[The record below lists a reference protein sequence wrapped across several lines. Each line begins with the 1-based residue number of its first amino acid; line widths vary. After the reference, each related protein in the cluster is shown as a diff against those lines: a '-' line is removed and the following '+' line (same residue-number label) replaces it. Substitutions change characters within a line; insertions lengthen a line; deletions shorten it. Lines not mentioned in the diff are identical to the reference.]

1 AFAAVGEA
9 LAEFRDGDTLGGL
22 QALYYGLRNASQGL
36 WSTDED
42 KDAALAS
49 LVAGLDG
56 IIGGL
61 SEDVL
66 DYQRRLAESKSCW
79 KVSLARERYLPS
91 ICSEGYEYDGERHC
105 WPEEDVMS
113 AQTFSAGIPN
123 GTDSRG
129 DGPVGGLCGAVET
142 GDAGGISSDTRGD
155 EQLRDLGGSLTGQVS
170 SGLQGDGVGITPPKA
185 ETVAVTVQAE
195 VQNIPPTMLQTDGRS
210 GLGTDEF
217 TQQAVETSGGFVTP
231 QSGSRMRPP
240 PPWWT
245 AVEVPKWMMRLG
257 NMLQH
262 PVQGLT
268 RPVFSAAVAYKSG
281 SKSYTPDADSTILV
295 QYSTGYK
302 WSFWKQGHN
311 FVLSRRLS
319 YHEGNHDLYIMKI
332 KGHGIQEDWMEM
344 SAAVMSDISESSGTW
359 WAGVIALVEDTYVR
373 WLASSPLE
381 RLAVEPTET
390 EQWCEGKW
398 QRVNARASSMLL
410 ASMPTELRADM
421 VSRRCAKDCV
431 KMLFHLYKHFQP
443 GGSAERQDVLKRLQ
457 APSDFSA
464 GDTLEDALK
473 VLRAWPRWMDR
484 CKAVQMTPPDPSV
497 LARGLQ
503 NLTARHID
511 ASPDASFRTSMLR
524 TTLRLDARPSP
535 EQVVAYQKHLQAELE
550 VMQTAK
556 SMSTTT
562 GQPKLRAVDTTLPP
576 KAKDATGR
584 NPKSAE
590 LCKYFAKASGCKRG
604 DKCAYS
610 HSLQSFDR
618 ETRSRKCLRCGA
630 EGHRQRE
637 CPVGKASAKTGAPAV
652 KDGTYNK
659 ATGGSSPTSTQT
671 TMATLGTT
679 SGASTLSEPV
689 QGTAWTLETLVQA
702 AQQMVQNPSATS
714 TGESS
719 PEKTRPEVKVINL
732 CDIRVCSM
740 RATALLDSGATHS
753 LRNATSEEEW
763 GQAEDVAVQLAGRH
777 QLMMKIT
784 ATGTLL
790 MPFKKEGIRKD
801 TPQAPQ
807 AQTIVPM
814 GQLIKTL
821 GYSMVWTPNSC
832 ELISPEGERMFLQ
845 VDSGCPQ
852 LQEMEAL
859 ALIARLEDR
868 KVEQLRNATI

>member
-1 AFAAVGEA
+1 MVVDMVPGPLASTISRALDAVNKAFAAVGEA

-556 SMSTTT
+556 SMSTTNRLDIGNT
-562 GQPKLRAVDTTLPP
+562 GAS
-576 KAKDATGR
+576 
-584 NPKSAE
+584 SA
-590 LCKYFAKASGCKRG
+590 A
-604 DKCAYS
+604 D
-610 HSLQSFDR
+610 
-618 ETRSRKCLRCGA
+618 GA
-630 EGHRQRE
+630 ESFSYFYRGVV
-637 CPVGKASAKTGAPAV
+637 P
-652 KDGTYNK
+652 
-659 ATGGSSPTSTQT
+659 
-671 TMATLGTT
+671 
-679 SGASTLSEPV
+679 
-689 QGTAWTLETLVQA
+689 
-702 AQQMVQNPSATS
+702 
-714 TGESS
+714 GE
-719 PEKTRPEVKVINL
+719 
-732 CDIRVCSM
+732 DQ
-740 RATALLDSGATHS
+740 ATALLDSGATHS